1 MKRKPGRP
9 AGCARQAI
17 RAIEI
22 LRGVE
27 QGTRY
32 KMSVILEDYRIDR
45 RTLYRDIRA
54 INEALRDEKLRVYSF
69 NRYLRLESTEPPTPK
84 EPA

>member
-1 MKRKPGRP
+1 
-9 AGCARQAI
+9 
-17 RAIEI
+17 
-22 LRGVE
+22 
-27 QGTRY
+27 
-32 KMSVILEDYRIDR
+32 MSVILEDYRIDR